1 MIFLVGGNGLVG
13 YAFQKYFKEK
23 KIKYLNIQRQNQSL
37 FKGKKCDLLIYANGN
52 ANKTLAEKNPE
63 YDFENTLQSI
73 FFYLRNIRFK
83 KFIFFSSIDVY
94 EDTSKKKNTS
104 EKSSLTNKSVY
115 GINKIISEM
124 YVKKFAKNFLI
135 FRLGGLVGDKLKK
148 NPIYDIFN
156 RKKIFTSI
164 NSEMNF
170 IHTDFI
176 PKIVFN
182 LINKKINNETF
193 NLASTNSVSIKNIL
207 KSYNIKKI
215 QKVKEYKNK
224 KQIYKIDVR
233 KILKYTSLVKT
244 EKSIK
249 DYVINLNKK
258 IN

>member
-1 MIFLVGGNGLVG
+1 
-13 YAFQKYFKEK
+13 
-23 KIKYLNIQRQNQSL
+23 
-37 FKGKKCDLLIYANGN
+37 
-52 ANKTLAEKNPE
+52 
-63 YDFENTLQSI
+63 
-73 FFYLRNIRFK
+73 
-83 KFIFFSSIDVY
+83 
-94 EDTSKKKNTS
+94 
-104 EKSSLTNKSVY
+104 
-115 GINKIISEM
+115 
-124 YVKKFAKNFLI
+124 
-135 FRLGGLVGDKLKK
+135 
-148 NPIYDIFN
+148 
-156 RKKIFTSI
+156 
-164 NSEMNF
+164 MNF